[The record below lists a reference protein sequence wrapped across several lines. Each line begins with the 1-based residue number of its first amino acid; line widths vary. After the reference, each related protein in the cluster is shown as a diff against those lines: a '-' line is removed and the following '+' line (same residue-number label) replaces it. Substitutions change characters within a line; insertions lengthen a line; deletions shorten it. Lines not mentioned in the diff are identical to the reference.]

1 MKSLNQFIGLYP
13 LSKTI
18 RFKLIPVGKTKETFY
33 ASGILNRDRKRA
45 DDYPAVK
52 QLIDECHKYLI
63 NESLRVESANLDWN
77 PLQDAIMAYRR
88 DKSDENKKNLETI
101 QGEMRSNIFEML
113 KKGACYADLT
123 AATPDKLLKSEKLL
137 DTILPDNSNGKSEIK
152 SFTRFAT
159 YFQGFQENRRNIYT
173 DEAIST
179 GVPYRTVHDNFP
191 KFLTNIEVYNTIKEV
206 CPEVLIAAEKELL
219 PFLDGVCL
227 DDVFSVEFYN
237 SLLNQNGIDYFNQI
251 LGGVTLEEGEKKLR
265 GINEFVNLY
274 RQQHPE
280 VKTKKRG
287 LTMVPLFKQILSD
300 RETFSFIPQTI
311 GSDQELVDIIKAFH
325 ENITHMEV
333 DGEKE
338 NVIEKL
344 CSLLSSIK
352 EYDAAHIYINAKS
365 ITTLSQS
372 VCKSWSHIN
381 DCLKRQAIEIYG
393 TNTKS
398 ALKKVD
404 SYLKRDAYS
413 LAELSCVDADLT
425 SYFTECADMQKEITD
440 KFALFA
446 DNVTTDT
453 HGDIKNDAIKT
464 ELTKKLLDTYMKLLH
479 TAEIVAVSEEL
490 DIDKSFY
497 TTFSRYYEALR
508 AIIPLYTKVRNYLTQ
523 KPYNEEKFKL
533 NFDAPSLAKGWDKN
547 KEKDNK
553 AILLFKD
560 GVSYLAITAPSANVK
575 WDEFNRT
582 TKDGYSK
589 MVYKLL
595 PGPNKML
602 PKVFFSKKGI
612 DTFHPSDYI
621 LTGYKEEKF
630 KKGKNFSKKFL
641 HDLIDFY
648 KACISQHPDWKN
660 FGFVFSPTN
669 SYEDISAFYND
680 ISMQGYK
687 LSFVDIPTSDINRLV
702 DEGKIFLFQIYNK
715 DYAEGAT
722 GTKNLH
728 TLYWEN
734 LFSKENIENLVL
746 KLNGEAE
753 LFYRMESVKKP
764 VVHKVGEKMVNKRCK
779 MDGSVMSGMPIPDNI
794 YQELYRYYNGKM
806 ADGELSQEAK
816 GYLSHVA
823 VKDVTHEII
832 KDRRYTQPHF
842 QFHVPLTINFRASGN
857 DRVNEMV
864 NEYLK
869 NNPDVNII
877 GLDRGER
884 HLIYL
889 SLINQKGEILK
900 QKTFNIVNQMDYQAK
915 LAQREKERDEARKSW
930 KSVGKIKE
938 LKEGYLSAVIH
949 EITTMMVEYNAIVVM
964 EDLNFGFKRG
974 RFKIERQVYQKFEKM
989 LIDKLNYLPFKN
1001 RKADQPGGIL
1011 RGYQLTEKFVSFQR
1025 MGKQS
1030 GFLFYIPAAY
1040 TSKID
1045 PVSGF
1050 VNIFNFNDVTNAES
1064 RKEFFENFDKIRFLS
1079 ENDGFEFTFNYDNER
1094 FKTHQTDYTKVWTV
1108 STRGKR
1114 IVMQDDNGH
1123 KKPTDYYP
1131 TDALIEAFGKVG
1143 VTLKPGMDVLAEI
1156 RKIKAGN
1163 QTATFFSELLFA
1175 FKSILQMRNSN
1186 PLTGEDY
1193 IISPVQVAGKYYCS
1207 KDEAEKGPNATLP
1220 TDADANGAYHIALKG
1235 LFTIMYPGTKIEHA
1249 KWLEFMQTKPYKW

>member
-1 MKSLNQFIGLYP
+1 M
-13 LSKTI
+13 
-18 RFKLIPVGKTKETFY
+18 
-33 ASGILNRDRKRA
+33 
-45 DDYPAVK
+45 
-52 QLIDECHKYLI
+52 
-63 NESLRVESANLDWN
+63 
-77 PLQDAIMAYRR
+77 
-88 DKSDENKKNLETI
+88 
-101 QGEMRSNIFEML
+101 
-113 KKGACYADLT
+113 
-123 AATPDKLLKSEKLL
+123 
-137 DTILPDNSNGKSEIK
+137 
-152 SFTRFAT
+152 
-159 YFQGFQENRRNIYT
+159 
-173 DEAIST
+173 
-179 GVPYRTVHDNFP
+179 
-191 KFLTNIEVYNTIKEV
+191 
-206 CPEVLIAAEKELL
+206 
-219 PFLDGVCL
+219 
-227 DDVFSVEFYN
+227 
-237 SLLNQNGIDYFNQI
+237 
-251 LGGVTLEEGEKKLR
+251 
-265 GINEFVNLY
+265 
-274 RQQHPE
+274 
-280 VKTKKRG
+280 
-287 LTMVPLFKQILSD
+287 
-300 RETFSFIPQTI
+300 
-311 GSDQELVDIIKAFH
+311 
-325 ENITHMEV
+325 
-333 DGEKE
+333 
-338 NVIEKL
+338 
-344 CSLLSSIK
+344 
-352 EYDAAHIYINAKS
+352 
-365 ITTLSQS
+365 
-372 VCKSWSHIN
+372 
-381 DCLKRQAIEIYG
+381 
-393 TNTKS
+393 
-398 ALKKVD
+398 
-404 SYLKRDAYS
+404 
-413 LAELSCVDADLT
+413 
-425 SYFTECADMQKEITD
+425 
-440 KFALFA
+440 
-446 DNVTTDT
+446 
-453 HGDIKNDAIKT
+453 
-464 ELTKKLLDTYMKLLH
+464 
-479 TAEIVAVSEEL
+479 
-490 DIDKSFY
+490 
-497 TTFSRYYEALR
+497 
-508 AIIPLYTKVRNYLTQ
+508 
-523 KPYNEEKFKL
+523 
-533 NFDAPSLAKGWDKN
+533 
-547 KEKDNK
+547 
-553 AILLFKD
+553 
-560 GVSYLAITAPSANVK
+560 
-575 WDEFNRT
+575 
-582 TKDGYSK
+582 
-589 MVYKLL
+589 
-595 PGPNKML
+595 
-602 PKVFFSKKGI
+602 
-612 DTFHPSDYI
+612 
-621 LTGYKEEKF
+621 
-630 KKGKNFSKKFL
+630 
-641 HDLIDFY
+641 
-648 KACISQHPDWKN
+648 
-660 FGFVFSPTN
+660 
-669 SYEDISAFYND
+669 
-680 ISMQGYK
+680 
-687 LSFVDIPTSDINRLV
+687 
-702 DEGKIFLFQIYNK
+702 
-715 DYAEGAT
+715 
-722 GTKNLH
+722 
-728 TLYWEN
+728 
-734 LFSKENIENLVL
+734 
-746 KLNGEAE
+746 
-753 LFYRMESVKKP
+753 
-764 VVHKVGEKMVNKRCK
+764 HKVGEKMVNKRCK

-1025 MGKQS
+1025 MGQQS

-1156 RKIKAGN
+1156 RKIKASN
-1163 QTATFFSELLFA
+1163 QTAAFFSELLFA
-1175 FKSILQMRNSN
+1175 FKSTLQMRNSN